1 VAAHRARAV
10 HDEEM
15 FGYLVAVERRRADRS
30 HRPFLLLRVDTTDVH
45 GKSNELDPAVA
56 AQVLATLA
64 LSLRE
69 TDSVGWYRRERVAGA
84 LVTELGES
92 PGPEVVELVRRK
104 VKERLRER
112 LVVGEPGQSLR
123 LRISCYPGSGGADT
137 EVCADAITGGAGAA
151 PETRSGQWTS
161 WLRRVRDRVGTARR
175 ARTGRA
181 RRFLPTRQQ
190 ATATWQGA
198 PHAPGKGQC

>member
-1 VAAHRARAV
+1 
-10 HDEEM
+10 M

-30 HRPFLLLRVDTTDVH
+30 RRPFLLLRVDTTDVH
-45 GKSNELDPAVA
+45 GKGNELGPAVA
-56 AQVLATLA
+56 AKVFATLA

-84 LVTELGES
+84 LVTELGEG
-92 PGPEVVELVRRK
+92 PRPEVVELVRQK
-104 VKERLRER
+104 VKERLRQSLGGDLGR
-112 LVVGEPGQSLR
+112 SLR
-123 LRISCYPGSGGADT
+123 LRISCYPGSGGADS
-137 EVCADAITGGAGAA
+137 EVSADVITDGASAA

-161 WLRRVRDRVGTARR
+161 WLRRTRDRVGTGSRR

-181 RRFLPTRQQ
+181 ERVLPTRQQ